1 MVEKERKREDVGDE
15 GWGPYASGRGESQ
28 TSKNHFN
35 LF

>member
-1 MVEKERKREDVGDE
+1 MVEKERKRDVGDE